1 MEFGLFILGPL
12 KDRSKPVAALIAESA
27 AQVRLAEQI
36 GFTTAWF
43 AEHHLS
49 NCSVCPSPLLM
60 ATHCAGLTSTI
71 RLGTAILVLPFYQPV
86 RLIEEIAY
94 VDAMTGGRLL
104 IGVGSGNQDF
114 EARRFDTTA
123 RELSSRFA
131 EMLDILELACED
143 GPLAYEGEHYRIPE
157 TELVLRP
164 RRKPDYPFHI
174 AGMAHDP
181 AITERVARRGYVPFI
196 SPQWKPIEAAV
207 EMRRKFEDAFVTS
220 GRPAR
225 EMPLALQRYVYVAE
239 SPADA
244 LDAVRELRYTQRIA
258 GALKGGWAQAD
269 GAWVEETPGQ
279 DEPTDAEIL
288 ERVIVGSAEECAE
301 KLLRDWRAVRPT
313 HVSCFTQFGGI
324 DGRRALASME
334 RFGRDVMP
342 AVARAIAAE
351 AEPPPRRA
359 AATQ

>member
-12 KDRSKPVAALIAESA
+12 KDRTKSVATLIAESA
-27 AQVRLAEQI
+27 EQVRLAEQI

-60 ATHCAGLTSTI
+60 ATHCAGKTATI

-86 RLIEEIAY
+86 RLVEEIAY
-94 VDAMTGGRLL
+94 VDAMTGGRLV

-114 EARRFDTTA
+114 EARRFDTAA

-143 GPLAYEGEHYRIPE
+143 APLAYDGKYYRIPE

-164 RRKPDYPFHI
+164 QRAPDRPFHI

-196 SPQWKPIEAAV
+196 SPQWKPVEAAV
-207 EMRRKFEDAFVTS
+207 EMRRKFEAAFVTS
-220 GRPAR
+220 GRPAS

-239 SPADA
+239 SRADA

-258 GALKGGWAQAD
+258 GALKGGYAQAD
-269 GAWVEETPGQ
+269 GAWIEETPGK

-288 ERVIVGSAEECAE
+288 ERTIIGSAEECAG
-301 KLLRDWRAVRPT
+301 KLLRDWQAVRPT

-324 DGRRALASME
+324 DGRRALASLE

-342 AVARAIAAE
+342 AVASAIARETA
-351 AEPPPRRA
+351 PGRHA
-359 AATQ
+359 AAQ

>member
-1 MEFGLFILGPL
+1 MDFGLFILGPL
-12 KDRSKPVAALIAESA
+12 KDRAKPVSALIAESA
-27 AQVRLAEQI
+27 EQVRLAEQI

-60 ATHCAGLTSTI
+60 ATHCAGLTTTI

-86 RLIEEIAY
+86 RLVEEIAY
-94 VDAMTGGRLL
+94 VDAMTGGRLV

-114 EARRFDTTA
+114 EARRFDATA
-123 RELSSRFA
+123 QELPSRFA
-131 EMLDILELACED
+131 EMLDILELACGD
-143 GPLAYEGEHYRIPE
+143 GPLVYEGRHYRIPE

-164 RRKPDYPFHI
+164 RRDPDRPFHV

-181 AITERVARRGYVPFI
+181 AIAERVARRGYVPFI
-196 SPQWKPIEAAV
+196 SPQWKPIQAAV
-207 EMRRKFEDAFVTS
+207 EMRRKFEAAFVTS
-220 GRPAR
+220 GRPAH

-239 SPADA
+239 SRADA

-258 GALKGGWAQAD
+258 GALKGGYAKAD
-269 GAWVEETPGQ
+269 GAWVEETPGR
-279 DEPTDAEIL
+279 DEPTDEEVL

-313 HVSCFTQFGGI
+313 HVSCFTQFGGV

-342 AVARAIAAE
+342 AVARAIAAD
-351 AEPPPRRA
+351 ATPARNA
-359 AATQ
+359 AAE